1 MGEDF
6 KIIVDLLKSSIDAN
20 SKATDLQAAELKT
33 LSTTITDFLS
43 KQLVINEEVSRHER
57 EITELKAN
65 DDQVEMLARDV
76 KNLTESKEEKW
87 YSRHPIIAAI
97 IIGLVLFCGQIPIFL
112 IICHFAPAIAKL
124 MGSM

>member
-65 DDQVEMLARDV
+65 DDQVELLARDV
-76 KNLTESKEEKW
+76 KSLTESKEEKW

-112 IICHFAPAIAKL
+112 IICHFAPTIAKL